1 MDSKPI
7 VGAVRLATAD
17 DVEKIAEVEKE
28 CFSEPWSEQMIRS
41 CLGENTDVYVL
52 EAEGVLCGFS
62 VLDRSLV
69 TEAEIHN
76 VAVAKAYR
84 GNSLSKL
91 LMDAMIGSAKEK
103 GITRIMLE
111 VRASNQA
118 AISLYAS
125 YGFEKVGIRPGY
137 YRQPTENA
145 ILMDLVLDNKSIADG
160 E

>member
-1 MDSKPI
+1 MDIKPI
-7 VGAVRLATAD
+7 VGTVRFATVD
-17 DVEKIAEVEKE
+17 DVEKIAEIEKE

-52 EAEGVLCGFS
+52 EADGVLCGCS
-62 VLDRSLV
+62 VLDRTLV

-84 GNSLSKL
+84 GNGLSRL
-91 LMDAMIGSAKEK
+91 LMDAMIDSARDK

-111 VRASNQA
+111 VRASNQT
-118 AISLYAS
+118 AISLYTS

-145 ILMDLVLDNKSIADG
+145 ILMDLVLDGKIQKDG